1 MWIVFAVFSA
11 VFAGITSILAKCGI
25 KDTPSN
31 VATAV
36 RTGVVLVFSWLMV
49 FIVGSQNSLGAIT
62 VKSWIFLILSGL
74 ATGASW
80 LCYFK
85 ALQKG
90 DVNKVVPVD
99 KSSTV
104 LTIVFSFLFLNEQ
117 ITAAKAAGVV
127 LIAVGT
133 FLTVL
138 NKRTKTVCLAEDCA
152 PELSAAKDGAVSQ
165 EVGVKPKREY
175 SWLIYALLSAIFASL
190 TAILGKAGISE
201 AESNLGTAIR
211 TGVVLVMAW
220 AVVFAAGQ
228 QKHVKEISKKE
239 LLFICLSGIATGV
252 SWLCYFKA
260 LQDGVTS
267 AVVAIDKLS
276 VIITIV
282 FSFVV
287 FKEKPSLHTVFGLI
301 LFVLGTAALLL

>member
-49 FIVGSQNSLGAIT
+49 FIVGSQNSLAAIT

-85 ALQKG
+85 
-90 DVNKVVPVD
+90 V
-99 KSSTV
+99 
-104 LTIVFSFLFLNEQ
+104 
-117 ITAAKAAGVV
+117 
-127 LIAVGT
+127 
-133 FLTVL
+133 
-138 NKRTKTVCLAEDCA
+138 
-152 PELSAAKDGAVSQ
+152 
-165 EVGVKPKREY
+165 
-175 SWLIYALLSAIFASL
+175 
-190 TAILGKAGISE
+190 
-201 AESNLGTAIR
+201 
-211 TGVVLVMAW
+211 
-220 AVVFAAGQ
+220 
-228 QKHVKEISKKE
+228 
-239 LLFICLSGIATGV
+239 
-252 SWLCYFKA
+252 
-260 LQDGVTS
+260 LQDGITS

-282 FSFVV
+282 FSFVM